1 MRHVPLPI
9 DDLLSWTPP
18 APQHN
23 DRSMHRKSDHET
35 SIAASERVAKSCK
48 TELQSAIL
56 EKLIELGPMT
66 DGELESLPVF
76 SHYGPSTV
84 RKRRSELFQDGK
96 VEKTGEVRSRMSVWK
111 AVA

>member
-1 MRHVPLPI
+1 MLDLFAYAEERKLP
-9 DDLLSWTPP
+9 TP
-18 APQHN
+18 
-23 DRSMHRKSDHET
+23 DMHRKTDHET

-96 VEKTGEVRSRMSVWK
+96 VEKTGELRDRMNVWK
-111 AVA
+111 AVG

>member
-1 MRHVPLPI
+1 MLDLFAYAEERKLP
-9 DDLLSWTPP
+9 TP
-18 APQHN
+18 
-23 DRSMHRKSDHET
+23 DMHRKRDHET
-35 SIAASERVAKSCK
+35 SIDASERIAKSCK

-96 VEKTGEVRSRMSVWK
+96 VEKTGELRDRMNVWK
-111 AVA
+111 AVG

>member
-1 MRHVPLPI
+1 MTDFFEYLAAVEAGQFKN
-9 DDLLSWTPP
+9 TP
-18 APQHN
+18 
-23 DRSMHRKSDHET
+23 SMHRKVDHAT
-35 SIAASERVAKSCK
+35 SIDASERIAKSCK

-66 DGELESLPVF
+66 DGELENLPVF

-96 VEKTGEVRSRMSVWK
+96 VEKTDAVKARMTVWRAAK
-111 AVA
+111 

>member
-1 MRHVPLPI
+1 M
-9 DDLLSWTPP
+9 
-18 APQHN
+18 
-23 DRSMHRKSDHET
+23 M
-35 SIAASERVAKSCK
+35 
-48 TELQSAIL
+48 TEVYAITL
-56 EKLIELGPMT
+56 
-66 DGELESLPVF
+66 F